1 MQSEKSKT
9 GAKIKI
15 ELDNAYSTVNE
26 VFFIASI
33 LL

>member
-1 MQSEKSKT
+1 MQTEKSKT

-15 ELDNAYSTVNE
+15 ELDNGYSTVNE
-26 VFFIASI
+26 VFFITFI